1 MILFC
6 ANLRQGIEREVYF
19 LVVQVYY
26 LTNEGRVG
34 FLGEAIAWN
43 VRLYGEYVYVI
54 AEIMQA

>member
-1 MILFC
+1 MISFC

-26 LTNEGRVG
+26 LTNEGRMD

-43 VRLYGEYVYVI
+43 IRLYMANMYTLLPK
-54 AEIMQA
+54 

>member
-1 MILFC
+1 MIPFC

-34 FLGEAIAWN
+34 FRGGDSMEYPA
-43 VRLYGEYVYVI
+43 VYGEYVYVI